1 MTNFTVVHDDLFE
14 NLPDTWGYG
23 PFGEYVDFQEGPGI
37 LAKDFHETGVPL
49 LRLKSIESSTATL
62 EGCNFLDPEKVESK
76 WSHFKLSIGDLLLS
90 SSASLGRVSEVD
102 ESTAGAVAYTGI
114 IRMRPSNAIMTK
126 GFIRYFLQSR
136 LFSHQIERSATGS
149 VIKHFGPMH
158 LKQMGITLPPI
169 EDQKAIAHI
178 LGTLD
183 DKIDLN
189 QKINQ
194 TLEEIA
200 KAIFKSWFVDFDP
213 VRAKVA
219 GRPTGLSPE
228 ISDLFPDE
236 LVDSEIGEI
245 PKGWSVGAIAD
256 FASLNKKT
264 VNPSQS
270 SEIYE
275 HFSIP
280 AFDNRQSPVLDLG
293 TDIKSNKTLVP
304 EGSLLVSK
312 LNPNTPRVW
321 LPNPK
326 DLHEQICSTEFM
338 VYTATDHS
346 NIAFLWGLFTS
357 SLVAGRMEAMVT
369 GTSKSHQRVKPND
382 VSGIMTVTP
391 DARLVKTYGDTV
403 LPMLNRTL
411 VGKSESTVLS
421 ELRDT
426 LLPKLISGQLRIPD
440 AEKFLEEA
448 GI

>member
-1 MTNFTVVHDDLFE
+1 
-14 NLPDTWGYG
+14 
-23 PFGEYVDFQEGPGI
+23 
-37 LAKDFHETGVPL
+37 TGVPL

-62 EGCNFLDPEKVESK
+62 TGCNFLNPEKVESK

-114 IRMRPSNAIMTK
+114 IRMRPSNALMTK

-183 DKIDLN
+183 DKIELN
-189 QKINQ
+189 QKMNQ

-200 KAIFKSWFVDFDP
+200 KAIFKSWFVNFDP
-213 VRAKVA
+213 VRAKA
-219 GRPTGLSPE
+219 EGRPTGLPPE

-245 PKGWSVGAIAD
+245 PKGWDVGALSD
-256 FASLNKKT
+256 
-264 VNPSQS
+264 
-270 SEIYE
+270 
-275 HFSIP
+275 SI
-280 AFDNRQSPVLDLG
+280 NLRGGLSY
-293 TDIKSNKTLVP
+293 KSNLIGSGDPIVNMGCVSTSARFKHDGLKLYSGESKDHHLLSGGDIVIATRQQSENLPILGYPSYIPDNLGRAILATNMYKVEFLDDRLNADYLFQLLKTERYKQNILA
-304 EGSLLVSK
+304 SK
-312 LNPNTPRVW
+312 
-321 LPNPK
+321 K
-326 DLHEQICSTEFM
+326 
-338 VYTATDHS
+338 
-346 NIAFLWGLFTS
+346 G
-357 SLVAGRMEAMVT
+357 
-369 GTSKSHQRVKPND
+369 
-382 VSGIMTVTP
+382 
-391 DARLVKTYGDTV
+391 
-403 LPMLNRTL
+403 
-411 VGKSESTVLS
+411 STVSMITKNAVMDFQFPTPPEQLRIYISDILTVVNSRINVIYREQETLS

-426 LLPKLISGQLRIPD
+426 LLPKLISGELRIPD

>member
-1 MTNFTVVHDDLFE
+1 MSDAMTIAFLSRFTLTQSKQFSNQVFARITGTTRPTL
-14 NLPDTWGYG
+14 
-23 PFGEYVDFQEGPGI
+23 GI
-37 LAKDFHETGVPL
+37 QQLRKL
-49 LRLKSIESSTATL
+49 LVMMPPINEQKSIGKSLSDLTTKIQNLQNQNRILEQTA
-62 EGCNFLDPEKVESK
+62 
-76 WSHFKLSIGDLLLS
+76 
-90 SSASLGRVSEVD
+90 
-102 ESTAGAVAYTGI
+102 
-114 IRMRPSNAIMTK
+114 
-126 GFIRYFLQSR
+126 Q
-136 LFSHQIERSATGS
+136 
-149 VIKHFGPMH
+149 
-158 LKQMGITLPPI
+158 
-169 EDQKAIAHI
+169 
-178 LGTLD
+178 
-183 DKIDLN
+183 
-189 QKINQ
+189 
-194 TLEEIA
+194 
-200 KAIFKSWFVDFDP
+200 AIFKSWFVDFDP
-213 VRAKVA
+213 VRAKA
-219 GRPTGLSPE
+219 EGRPTGLPPE

-245 PKGWSVGAIAD
+245 PMGWSVGAIAD
-256 FASLNKKT
+256 FAFLNKKT

-280 AFDNRQSPVLDLG
+280 AFDSGQSPVLDLG
-293 TDIKSNKTLVP
+293 TDIKSNKTLVL
-304 EGSLLVSK
+304 ESSLLVSK

-357 SLVAGRMEAMVT
+357 SLVAERMEAIVT

-382 VSGIMTVTP
+382 VSDIMTVTP

-426 LLPKLISGQLRIPD
+426 SVHTLTASIVLIS
-440 AEKFLEEA
+440 
-448 GI
+448 

>member
-1 MTNFTVVHDDLFE
+1 
-14 NLPDTWGYG
+14 
-23 PFGEYVDFQEGPGI
+23 
-37 LAKDFHETGVPL
+37 
-49 LRLKSIESSTATL
+49 
-62 EGCNFLDPEKVESK
+62 
-76 WSHFKLSIGDLLLS
+76 
-90 SSASLGRVSEVD
+90 
-102 ESTAGAVAYTGI
+102 
-114 IRMRPSNAIMTK
+114 
-126 GFIRYFLQSR
+126 
-136 LFSHQIERSATGS
+136 
-149 VIKHFGPMH
+149 MH

-183 DKIDLN
+183 DKIELN
-189 QKINQ
+189 QKMNQ

-213 VRAKVA
+213 VRAKAA
-219 GRPTGLSPE
+219 GRPTGLSPD

-245 PKGWSVGAIAD
+245 PKGWNVGCISD
-256 FASLNKKT
+256 FACLNKKA

-270 SEIYE
+270 EEVYE

-280 AFDNRQSPVLDLG
+280 AFDSGQSPVLDMG
-293 TDIKSNKTLVP
+293 TDIKSNKTLVV

-326 DLHEQICSTEFM
+326 DLYEQICSTEFM
-338 VYTATDHS
+338 VFTATDCS

-357 SLVAGRMEAMVT
+357 SVVASRMEAMVT

-382 VSGIMTVTP
+382 VSNIAMVRP
-391 DARLVKTYGDTV
+391 DARIIEIYGDLV
-403 LPMLNRTL
+403 VSMLNRTL
-411 VGKSESTVLS
+411 VGKSQSNVVVG
-421 ELRDT
+421 LRDA
-426 LLPKLISGQLRIPD
+426 LLPKLISGELRIPD

>member
-1 MTNFTVVHDDLFE
+1 VPSHLS
-14 NLPDTWGYG
+14 
-23 PFGEYVDFQEGPGI
+23 DFCRITMGQSPKGDECNSS
-37 LAKDFHETGVPL
+37 GVGSPL
-49 LRLKSIESSTATL
+49 LNGPTEFQLIHPSPVQWTTNPKKFSKS
-62 EGCNFLDPEKVESK
+62 
-76 WSHFKLSIGDLLLS
+76 GDLLFCVRGSTTGRMNWSDQEYAIGRGL
-90 SSASLGRVSEVD
+90 ASISPIHEDTMHFFR
-102 ESTAGAVAYTGI
+102 GAVEAHL
-114 IRMRPSNAIMTK
+114 PSLLA
-126 GFIRYFLQSR
+126 G
-136 LFSHQIERSATGS
+136 ATGS
-149 VIKHFGPMH
+149 TFPNVSRGDLESIPVPHPNLSYIKNASSI
-158 LKQMGITLPPI
+158 LKAL
-169 EDQKAIAHI
+169 ERKVE
-178 LGTLD
+178 
-183 DKIDLN
+183 LN
-189 QKINQ
+189 QKMNQ

-213 VRAKVA
+213 VRAKA
-219 GRPTGLSPE
+219 EGRPTGLPPE

-236 LVDSEIGEI
+236 LVDSEIGDI

-264 VNPSQS
+264 INPSQS

-280 AFDNRQSPVLDLG
+280 AFDSGQSPVLDLG

-391 DARLVKTYGDTV
+391 DARLVKTYGDTI

-426 LLPKLISGQLRIPD
+426 LLPKLISGELRIPD